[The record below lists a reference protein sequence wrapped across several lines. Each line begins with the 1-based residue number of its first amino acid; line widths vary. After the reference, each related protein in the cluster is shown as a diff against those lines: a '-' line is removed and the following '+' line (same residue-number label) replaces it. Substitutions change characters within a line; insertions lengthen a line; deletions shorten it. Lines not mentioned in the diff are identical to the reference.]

1 MFSTLEDIRT
11 QRERVLP
18 RYSYGRVAAT
28 DVHAPIDLPNR
39 DKSMVDGFAVQSRD
53 TRTASSRHTVAL
65 KLSGTIPV
73 GRLPDIS
80 IGKGEACAVAT
91 GSWMPHG
98 ADASV
103 MMEKTVPRDEKV
115 IEIHSRV
122 GKLENVLSKGEDVR
136 KGEKVVSQGT
146 KLNPYDMGMIS
157 GLGISEVEVVKRP
170 LIGVLSTGDEIQ
182 DPLSRTGNNG
192 KIYDINR
199 IALSGLIQKEGG
211 EVLDLG
217 IASDQKSKIKSKLLR
232 GLRLADAILVTAG
245 TSVGEKDLLPSLVS
259 SLGKPGLRF
268 HGVAMKPGRPAGYA
282 TVDGK
287 PILLLP
293 GFPVSALLVFEVL
306 GRPMIRRL
314 LGLHDA
320 PRELYANLAETM
332 KATLDMDSLVRVR
345 ISKDGG
351 NNYLAYP
358 LKGAKSSMISTL
370 TRADGYF
377 RIPKGSRIV
386 EGSRVAINLFRS

>member
-1 MFSTLEDIRT
+1 MFSTMVDMKT
-11 QRERVLP
+11 QHERVSL

-65 KLSGTIPV
+65 KLKGRIPV
-73 GRLPDIS
+73 GHHSDIS
-80 IGKGEACAVAT
+80 VGKGEACAVAT
-91 GSWMPHG
+91 GSWMPRG

-103 MMEKTVPRDEKV
+103 MVERTVPRDENV
-115 IEIHSRV
+115 IEIQSRV

-157 GLGISEVEVVKRP
+157 GLGISEVEVARRP

-182 DPLSRTGNNG
+182 DSLSRTGNNG
-192 KIYDINR
+192 KVYDINR
-199 IALSGLIQKEGG
+199 IALFGMIQKEGG
-211 EVLDLG
+211 DVLDLG
-217 IASDQKSKIKSKLLR
+217 IASDQKSKIKRKLLR
-232 GLRLADAILVTAG
+232 GLRRADAILVTAG

-259 SLGKPGLRF
+259 SLGTPGLRF
-268 HGVAMKPGRPAGYA
+268 HGVALKPGRPAGYA
-282 TVDGK
+282 MVDGK

-293 GFPVSALLVFEVL
+293 GFPASALLVFEVL
-306 GRPMIRRL
+306 GLPMIRRL
-314 LGLHDA
+314 LGLHDVS
-320 PRELYANLAETM
+320 RELYANLAESIL
-332 KATLDMDSLVRVR
+332 ATPDMDSLVRVR

-351 NNYLAYP
+351 NNYLAHP

-386 EGSRVAINLFRS
+386 QGSRVAITLFRS